1 MAEFAEF
8 VFTGKLLSDL
18 EGNWPKRKRNY
29 NQPEPLV
36 HEGLDQRKLLAVYL
50 CDETFCSS

>member
-36 HEGLDQRKLLAVYL
+36 HEGLDQRKLLVVYL
-50 CDETFCSS
+50 